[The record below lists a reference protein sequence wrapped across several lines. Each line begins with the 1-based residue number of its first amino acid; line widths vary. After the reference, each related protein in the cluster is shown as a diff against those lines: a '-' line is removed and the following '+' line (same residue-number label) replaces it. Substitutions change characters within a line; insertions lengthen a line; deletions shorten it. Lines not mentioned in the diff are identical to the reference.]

1 MSENIHLQERLT
13 DVEERLT
20 NVESLLVS
28 INQKLD
34 WNARLSSDA
43 QDNHNSEGSSTD
55 NGTGSQARGDA
66 STADS
71 AASRRDLP
79 VSMLADESDAPTADS
94 AAALKQWVTDYVSMR
109 LQQLVPET
117 CEHPDEVPMHDG
129 PFLDNTN
136 VPCTEEVV
144 HRVKRIPIPFVR
156 EMVVQRVAEN
166 ARAAQIERVDIE
178 FFEKAATF

>member
-1 MSENIHLQERLT
+1 MSEQIHLQERLT

-28 INQKLD
+28 INQKLET
-34 WNARLSSDA
+34 NARLSSGA
-43 QDNHNSEGSSTD
+43 QMHQE
-55 NGTGSQARGDA
+55 
-66 STADS
+66 
-71 AASRRDLP
+71 P
-79 VSMLADESDAPTADS
+79 EVAPTADS
-94 AAALKQWVTDYVSMR
+94 AEALKQWVTDYVSMR

-117 CEHPDEVPMHDG
+117 CVHPAEAPVQDG

-166 ARAAQIERVDIE
+166 ARAAKIERVNIE

>member
-1 MSENIHLQERLT
+1 MSEQT
-13 DVEERLT
+13 KVEERLT
-20 NVESLLVS
+20 NVEDRLVRLESLLTN
-28 INQKLD
+28 INDKLEQTPQVND
-34 WNARLSSDA
+34 T
-43 QDNHNSEGSSTD
+43 ETD
-55 NGTGSQARGDA
+55 NTEKFQ
-66 STADS
+66 
-71 AASRRDLP
+71 
-79 VSMLADESDAPTADS
+79 
-94 AAALKQWVTDYVSMR
+94 QWVTDYVSMR

-117 CEHPDEVPMHDG
+117 CDHPAEVSLQDG

-166 ARAAQIERVDIE
+166 ARSSEIERVDIE